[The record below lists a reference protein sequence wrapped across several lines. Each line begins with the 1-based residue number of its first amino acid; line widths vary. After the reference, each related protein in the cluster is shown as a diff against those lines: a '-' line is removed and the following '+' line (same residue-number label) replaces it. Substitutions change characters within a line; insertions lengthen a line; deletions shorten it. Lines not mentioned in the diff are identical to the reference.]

1 MLFSNCDQVSVG
13 HGKLKNQTK
22 YRIFASLIKF
32 SAKFCSQVNCYN
44 ALSIRALQHKGIF
57 RGLKS
62 AKVQEL
68 FSRLNGSAHP
78 KGRAGVRLQHVPPR
92 WPSAQADAASLH
104 SNKPIWLHP
113 IVIWL
118 NLGFDFDLPA
128 WANESTIWLLSRWKG
143 SKPNTT
149 SNRPPFL
156 APDFNIHYYSDQK
169 NHRNYLSF
177 YCSLTHFT
185 QSCSEQNHR
194 WTSEHTESTTTT
206 LDMKRKF
213 Y

>member
-44 ALSIRALQHKGIF
+44 ALPIRALQHKGVF

-78 KGRAGVRLQHVPPR
+78 KRRAGVWLQHVPPR
-92 WPSAQADAASLH
+92 
-104 SNKPIWLHP
+104 
-113 IVIWL
+113 
-118 NLGFDFDLPA
+118 
-128 WANESTIWLLSRWKG
+128 
-143 SKPNTT
+143 
-149 SNRPPFL
+149 
-156 APDFNIHYYSDQK
+156 
-169 NHRNYLSF
+169 
-177 YCSLTHFT
+177 
-185 QSCSEQNHR
+185 
-194 WTSEHTESTTTT
+194 
-206 LDMKRKF
+206 
-213 Y
+213 